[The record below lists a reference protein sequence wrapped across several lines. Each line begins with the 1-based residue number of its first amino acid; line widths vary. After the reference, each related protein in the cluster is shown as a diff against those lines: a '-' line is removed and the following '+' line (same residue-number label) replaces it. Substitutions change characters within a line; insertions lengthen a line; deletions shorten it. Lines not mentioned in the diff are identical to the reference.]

1 MIDRFEIEA
10 NGYKYKCRRLPKE
23 HKVIVVSSTG
33 YSFKVDE
40 EVFDNE
46 YLNIIVLQLGGLL
59 EDLKDWEENELV
71 VIPE

>member
-1 MIDRFEIEA
+1 MQDRFEIEA

-46 YLNIIVLQLGGLL
+46 YLNR
-59 EDLKDWEENELV
+59 EST
-71 VIPE
+71 

>member
-1 MIDRFEIEA
+1 MQDRFEIEA

-46 YLNIIVLQLGGLL
+46 YLNR
-59 EDLKDWEENELV
+59 KST
-71 VIPE
+71 

>member
-1 MIDRFEIEA
+1 MIDKFEIEA

-40 EVFDNE
+40 EVFDNVYFNLE
-46 YLNIIVLQLGGLL
+46 KYKVLK
-59 EDLKDWEENELV
+59 ETKSS
-71 VIPE
+71 